1 MLMNA
6 LPVKYKA
13 IVIGTSAGGLI
24 ALSAIL
30 QQLPADYPIPLV
42 IVQHRTKDQKTLLEE
57 VLQQKSKLNVVQAEE
72 KEKIKPGFVFMAPPD
87 YHLLIESDYS
97 FSLSAEDPVHFSRP
111 SIDVLFESAADAYK
125 ETLIGIILTGSN
137 ADGAAGIAAINN
149 QGGLTIA
156 QDPSEARFA
165 EMPRAAIKKGATYIY
180 SLAQITDFIL
190 KRI

>member
-1 MLMNA
+1 MNA

-111 SIDVLFESAADAYK
+111 SIDVLFESAADVYK

-165 EMPRAAIKKGATYIY
+165 EMPRAAIKKGATNIY